1 MKRHRT
7 HYDQCRTKKHREKQR
22 KNESGA
28 GGFVCQHCKQFVVIN
43 ALIGTANRN
52 HCNMCLWSRHVDEAK
67 GDRRAT
73 CLAGMKPIGL
83 TFKHDG
89 YGRQGEIML
98 IHLCSSCA
106 KISINRIA
114 RDDDEQRLLAIFE
127 QSFVTDS
134 ATKKRLQNGDIYML
148 GTHDRQAVH
157 AQLFGCP

>member
-1 MKRHRT
+1 MKRYRT

-98 IHLCSSCA
+98 IHLCLSCA

-114 RDDDEQRLLAIFE
+114 RDDDEQQLLEIFQ
-127 QSFVTDS
+127 QSFTLYVGV
-134 ATKKRLQNGDIYML
+134 KKRLKQSNIDIL
-148 GTHDRQAVH
+148 NVRDRDV
-157 AQLFGCP
+157 LLRLLYGY

>member
-1 MKRHRT
+1 MKRYRT
-7 HYDQCRTKKHREKQR
+7 HYDHRRAKKHREKQR

-52 HCNMCLWSRHVDEAK
+52 HCNRCLWSRHVDEAK

-114 RDDDEQRLLAIFE
+114 RDDDEQQLLSAFEWSFKLAESTKYRLAKSGISL
-127 QSFVTDS
+127 
-134 ATKKRLQNGDIYML
+134 L
-148 GTHDRQAVH
+148 GVAERSELRH
-157 AQLFGCP
+157 QLFGE

>member
-7 HYDQCRTKKHREKQR
+7 HYDQRRAKKHREKQR

-114 RDDDEQRLLAIFE
+114 RDDDEQQLLEIFQ
-127 QSFVTDS
+127 QSFTLYVGV
-134 ATKKRLQNGDIYML
+134 KKRLKQSNIDIL
-148 GTHDRQAVH
+148 NVRDRDV
-157 AQLFGCP
+157 LLRLLYGY